1 MYGNILLAGS
11 KSVRA
16 VVQRIKN
23 GSVSVDNAI
32 TGKIDD
38 GLLVYL
44 GAAVGDSEKDA
55 DYLADK
61 IINLR
66 VFEDSEGK
74 MNRSVIDEKGGI
86 LAVSQ
91 FTLLA
96 DARKGRRPS
105 YSEAAD
111 PETARRMYEYFI
123 SKIKASGLICETGKF
138 QAHMLVN
145 YINDGP
151 VTILLDSRKAF

>member
-1 MYGNILLAGS
+1 M
-11 KSVRA
+11 RA
-16 VVQRIKN
+16 VVQRVKN
-23 GSVSVDNAI
+23 GSVSVDDAVIGNIA
-32 TGKIDD
+32 G

-44 GAAVGDSEKDA
+44 GVASGDTEKDA

-66 VFEDSEGK
+66 IFEDADGK
-74 MNRSVIDEKGGI
+74 MNRSVIDERGGI
-86 LAVSQ
+86 LVISQ

-111 PETARRMYEYFI
+111 SETANQLYAYFI
-123 SKIKASGLICETGKF
+123 SKVKASGLICEKGIF
-138 QAHMLVN
+138 QAHMMVR
-145 YINDGP
+145 YTNDGP